1 MRKSERLIPLKLLD
15 SPVGIFKEVGKV
27 KQSVKLPLEAAR
39 AINDIL
45 NKGNDVLIKFRENKG
60 EVEIIEQRVTTK
72 NKFKITE

>member
-1 MRKSERLIPLKLLD
+1 M
-15 SPVGIFKEVGKV
+15 
-27 KQSVKLPLEAAR
+27 KQSVKLPPEAAR

-60 EVEIIEQRVTTK
+60 EVEILEQKVTVK